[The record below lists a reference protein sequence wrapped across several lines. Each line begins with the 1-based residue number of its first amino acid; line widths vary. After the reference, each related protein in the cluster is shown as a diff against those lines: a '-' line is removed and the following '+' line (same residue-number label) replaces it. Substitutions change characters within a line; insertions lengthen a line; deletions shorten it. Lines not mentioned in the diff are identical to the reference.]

1 MTNDEVRVSGVQAR
15 RLILTRQHLAGP
27 FPKRPDPKAILALI
41 RDLGYVQWDSVNVVA
56 PAHEVTLW
64 SRVGSFR
71 RASLERMLWEDRT
84 LFRGWGHSDSLL
96 LTEDHPLHASLMRRY
111 PESLSD
117 SWGNWKRWT
126 KRWLPRH
133 KELRRKVL
141 TELKKGPRK
150 AADFPEHARTRGSR
164 EGWSAGSDVTTM
176 LFHLWMAGEVMIV
189 GHDGRENLWG
199 LSAGFLPKG
208 VVREGLAVD
217 EVERR
222 FAVRAVRSLPFAT
235 RSDLN
240 FYFPRGRYLRLTET
254 LDRLVEDSVL
264 CRATVDGVPGREA
277 RYVHREDLDAWES
290 RAHRGWRPRT
300 TLLSPFD
307 NLTTCRDLLKQLFR
321 FEYIHENFVPK
332 HKRKFGVY
340 VLPILRGDRLVG
352 RIAPR
357 LDRERRVLAVEGV
370 FAEPDAPNDRNTST
384 EIADAVAGLASFV
397 NADRVE
403 YSSRV
408 PPRWKSALE

>member
-1 MTNDEVRVSGVQAR
+1 MTVEPAKVPLQHAR
-15 RLILTRQHLAGP
+15 RLILTKQHLSGP
-27 FPKRPDPKAILALI
+27 LPERPYPRAILSAI
-41 RDLGYVQWDSVNVVA
+41 RDLGYVQWDPVSVVA

-71 RASLERMLWEDRT
+71 RANLERMLWRDRT
-84 LFRGWGHSDSLL
+84 IFRGWGHSDSLL
-96 LTEDHPLHASLMRRY
+96 LTEDYPLHHSLMRRY

-133 KELRRKVL
+133 RDLRERVL
-141 TELKKGPRK
+141 NQLKGGPRK
-150 AADFPEHARTRGSR
+150 AADFPDHAPTRQAGS
-164 EGWSAGSDVTTM
+164 GWGGGSDVTTM

-199 LSAGFLPKG
+199 LSHGYFPGEIDREELPM
-208 VVREGLAVD
+208 E

-222 FAVRAVRSLPFAT
+222 FAMRAVRALPFAT
-235 RSDLN
+235 RADLK
-240 FYFPRGRYLRLTET
+240 FYFPRGRYLNLPRA
-254 LDRLVEDSVL
+254 LDGLEEESLLSRVTVE
-264 CRATVDGVPGREA
+264 GIPGPEP
-277 RYVHREDLDAWES
+277 RYVLPADLARIES
-290 RAHRGWRPRT
+290 TSGRDWKPRT

-307 NLTTCRDLLKQLFR
+307 NLTTCRGLLQQLFN

-340 VLPILRGDRLVG
+340 VLPILRGDRLIG

-357 LDRERRVLAVEGV
+357 LDRERRVLAVEAV
-370 FAEPDAPNDRNTST
+370 YAEPDAPVHGGAASNV
-384 EIADAVAGLASFV
+384 ADAISRLANFV
-397 NADRVE
+397 DADRVE
-403 YSSRV
+403 YTAKV
-408 PPRWKSALE
+408 PPEWRHAFT